1 MSNKK
6 IQSLLEQGNVSPVK
20 NESDTIK
27 LWESYRQQALLWRAI
42 ALLQIPATSLA
53 IILALVLW
61 STRSI
66 ILKVPAKPLP
76 GTYAVQDIP
85 DTEFINFTQDF
96 VNLVASY
103 QQNVARRQYE
113 RAVMMVTEPY
123 LTQFKEQMLSFELRA
138 IETTSRTQ
146 FFFADPSKTK
156 VSREGRNVLV
166 SFTGDRLKIVAGQEL
181 PLVKTKYTVQLS
193 MIPRNPINPYGI
205 AVSGFTAEEPK

>member
-1 MSNKK
+1 MW
-6 IQSLLEQGNVSPVK
+6 
-20 NESDTIK
+20 T
-27 LWESYRQQALLWRAI
+27 
-42 ALLQIPATSLA
+42 
-53 IILALVLW
+53 
-61 STRSI
+61 TRSI

-76 GTYAVQDIP
+76 GTYAAQDIP

-146 FFFADPSKTK
+146 FFFSDPSKTEIK
-156 VSREGRNVLV
+156 REGRNVLV
-166 SFTGDRLKIVAGQEL
+166 SFTGDRLKMVAGQEL

-205 AVSGFTAEEPK
+205 AVSGFSAEEAK

>member
-1 MSNKK
+1 MSKEK
-6 IQSLLEQGNVSPVK
+6 LKTLLEHGNVSNVK

-27 LWESYRQQALLWRAI
+27 LWESYRSQALLWRAI

-53 IILALVLW
+53 VILAMLLW

-66 ILKVPAKPLP
+66 TLRVPAKPLP
-76 GTYAVQDIP
+76 GTWAAQDIP
-85 DTEFINFTQDF
+85 DTEFVNFAQDF
-96 VNLVASY
+96 VNLLASY

-113 RAVMMVTEPY
+113 RAAMMVTEPY
-123 LTQFKEQMLSFELRA
+123 LSKFKEEMLSFELRA

-146 FFFADPSKTK
+146 FFFADPTK
-156 VSREGRNVLV
+156 ITVTRDGRNIFVA
-166 SFTGDRLKIVAGQEL
+166 FTGDRLKMVAGQEL

-205 AVSGFTAEEPK
+205 AVTGFTAEEPK